1 MFKKKWKTAFLILA
15 TINIII
21 LLVLVTLVFLPAD
34 KSESA
39 DRVDSQNEDVIPF
52 QVTTNKEDLTLLI
65 NNYLEKEG
73 LNGPVHYEVN
83 LNDEVELFG
92 YLPIFSSDIEMK
104 LTFEP
109 IPLDNGDLTLR
120 QKSISIG
127 QLSLPVSYVMKFI
140 ENQYKL
146 PSWVNINPDDETIDV
161 HLTNMKIGDGMA
173 AEVEEFDLEN
183 NRIRFNLLLPTE

>member
-1 MFKKKWKTAFLILA
+1 MSLFKKKWKTAFLILA

-34 KSESA
+34 KSA

-83 LNDEVELFG
+83 LNDEVEL
-92 YLPIFSSDIEMK
+92 LAIC
-104 LTFEP
+104 
-109 IPLDNGDLTLR
+109 R
-120 QKSISIG
+120 
-127 QLSLPVSYVMKFI
+127 SLAVI
-140 ENQYKL
+140 
-146 PSWVNINPDDETIDV
+146 
-161 HLTNMKIGDGMA
+161 
-173 AEVEEFDLEN
+173 
-183 NRIRFNLLLPTE
+183 